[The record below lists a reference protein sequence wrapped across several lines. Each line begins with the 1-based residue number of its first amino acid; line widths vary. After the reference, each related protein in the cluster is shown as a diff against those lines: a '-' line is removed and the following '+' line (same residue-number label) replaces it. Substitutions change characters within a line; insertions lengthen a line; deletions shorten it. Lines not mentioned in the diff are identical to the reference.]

1 MESIYYEEEWNCN
14 IPIDSILEVFFFV
27 DIFITPKRRENM
39 DPINSGTGTLPQI
52 YAMKKAMEVQG
63 REVMK
68 ALESISPSSSQPS
81 GISGAGITG
90 LGQTLDIKA

>member
-1 MESIYYEEEWNCN
+1 M
-14 IPIDSILEVFFFV
+14 DSISAGTTT
-27 DIFITPKRRENM
+27 TPE
-39 DPINSGTGTLPQI
+39 I
-52 YAMKKAMEVQG
+52 YVMKKAMEVQG

-81 GISGAGITG
+81 NVSGAGLTG

>member
-1 MESIYYEEEWNCN
+1 
-14 IPIDSILEVFFFV
+14 
-27 DIFITPKRRENM
+27 M

-68 ALESISPSSSQPS
+68 ALESISPSSAQPS